1 MNKTERRF
9 SMGWKLK
16 QNVTSKVIHLGL
28 ILGSLVMLVP
38 FAWMLLTA
46 FKTKTEAISVN
57 PFYIFPEH
65 GWHFENFIDVWNSY
79 NFLLLYKN
87 TLIMI
92 ALRVLCACLTATL
105 AGYAFGRLKFPFKNF
120 LFALV
125 LVQMMVPSQI
135 FIIPQYLMVSKLGA
149 MNTQFGL
156 LLPGMVTAFGT
167 YLCKQGYQTLPRS
180 IEDAAEIDG
189 CNVAQR
195 FLFIMFPLTRSSLIS
210 LGIFT
215 ALFAYKDLMWP
226 LLVAPQ
232 IKATTLTAALSRLQ
246 GQFGNNYPQIMA
258 GAVMAVVPMIILYL
272 IFQKQF
278 IEGIA
283 TSGGKL

>member
-1 MNKTERRF
+1 MNKSERRF
-9 SMGWKLK
+9 SMGWHLK
-16 QNVTSKVIHLGL
+16 QKVSSGVIHLIL
-28 ILGSLVMLVP
+28 IAGSLVMIVP
-38 FAWMLLTA
+38 FIWMLLTA

-57 PFYIFPEH
+57 PFYIFPMH

-79 NFLLLYKN
+79 NFLLLYRN
-87 TLIMI
+87 TLLMI

-105 AGYAFGRLKFPFKNF
+105 AGYAFGRLRFPFKKF

-135 FIIPQYLMVSKLGA
+135 FIIPQYLIVSKLHM
-149 MNTQFGL
+149 MNTPMGL
-156 LLPGMVTAFGT
+156 LLPGIVTAFGT

-180 IEDAAEIDG
+180 LEEAAEIDG
-189 CNVAQR
+189 CNVPQR
-195 FLFIMFPLTRSSLIS
+195 FLFVMLPLTRSSLVS

-226 LLVAPQ
+226 LLVAPRTE
-232 IKATTLTAALSRLQ
+232 ATTLTAALSRLQ

-258 GAVMAVVPMIILYL
+258 GALMAVVPMIVLYL

>member
-1 MNKTERRF
+1 MNKSERRF
-9 SMGWKLK
+9 SMGWHLK
-16 QNVTSKVIHLGL
+16 QKLSSGAIHLIL
-28 ILGSLVMLVP
+28 IAGSLVMIVP
-38 FAWMLLTA
+38 FIWMLLTA

-57 PFYIFPEH
+57 PFYIFPMH
-65 GWHFENFIDVWNSY
+65 GWHIENFIDVWNSY
-79 NFLLLYKN
+79 NFLLLYRN
-87 TLIMI
+87 TLLLIV
-92 ALRVLCACLTATL
+92 LRVLCACATATL

-135 FIIPQYLMVSKLGA
+135 FIIPQYLMVSKLNA
-149 MNTQFGL
+149 MNTPFGL
-156 LLPGMVTAFGT
+156 LLPGIVTAFGT

-180 IEDAAEIDG
+180 LEEAAEIDG
-189 CNVAQR
+189 CNVPQR
-195 FLFIMFPLTRSSLIS
+195 FLFVMLPLTRSSLVS

-226 LLVAPQ
+226 LLVAPRTE
-232 IKATTLTAALSRLQ
+232 ATTLTAALSRLQ

-258 GAVMAVVPMIILYL
+258 GALMAVVPMIVLYL

>member
-1 MNKTERRF
+1 MSKSERRF
-9 SMGWKLK
+9 SMGWHFKQKL
-16 QNVTSKVIHLGL
+16 SSGAIHLIL
-28 ILGSLVMLVP
+28 IAGSLVMIVP
-38 FAWMLLTA
+38 FIWMLLTA

-57 PFYIFPEH
+57 PFYIFPMQ
-65 GWHFENFIDVWNSY
+65 GWHIENFIDVWNSY
-79 NFLLLYKN
+79 NFLLLYRN
-87 TLIMI
+87 TLLLI
-92 ALRVLCACLTATL
+92 ALRVLCACATATL

-135 FIIPQYLMVSKLGA
+135 FIIPQYLMVSKLNA
-149 MNTQFGL
+149 MNTPFGL
-156 LLPGMVTAFGT
+156 LLPGIVTAFGT

-180 IEDAAEIDG
+180 LEEAAEIDG
-189 CNVAQR
+189 CNVPQR
-195 FLFIMFPLTRSSLIS
+195 FLFVMLPLTRSSLVS

-226 LLVAPQ
+226 LLVAPRTE
-232 IKATTLTAALSRLQ
+232 ATTLTAALSRLQ

-258 GAVMAVVPMIILYL
+258 GALMAVVPMIILYL

>member
-1 MNKTERRF
+1 
-9 SMGWKLK
+9 MGWHLK
-16 QNVTSKVIHLGL
+16 QKLSSGAIHLIL
-28 ILGSLVMLVP
+28 IAGSLVMIVP
-38 FAWMLLTA
+38 FIWMLLTA
-46 FKTKTEAISVN
+46 FKTKTEAISN
-57 PFYIFPEH
+57 RYTYRFPMH
-65 GWHFENFIDVWNSY
+65 GWHIENFIDVWNSY
-79 NFLLLYKN
+79 NFLLLYRN
-87 TLIMI
+87 TLLLIV
-92 ALRVLCACLTATL
+92 LRVLCACATATL

-135 FIIPQYLMVSKLGA
+135 FIIPQYLMVSKLNA
-149 MNTQFGL
+149 MNTPFGL
-156 LLPGMVTAFGT
+156 LLPGIVTAFGT

-180 IEDAAEIDG
+180 LEEAAEIDG
-189 CNVAQR
+189 CNVPQR
-195 FLFIMFPLTRSSLIS
+195 FLFVMLPLTRSSLVS

-226 LLVAPQ
+226 LLVAPRTE
-232 IKATTLTAALSRLQ
+232 ATTLTAALSRLQ

-258 GAVMAVVPMIILYL
+258 GALMAVVPMIVLYL

>member
-1 MNKTERRF
+1 
-9 SMGWKLK
+9 MGWHLK
-16 QNVTSKVIHLGL
+16 QKLSSGAIHLIL
-28 ILGSLVMLVP
+28 IAGSLVMIVP
-38 FAWMLLTA
+38 FIWMLLTA

-57 PFYIFPEH
+57 PFYIFPMH
-65 GWHFENFIDVWNSY
+65 GWHIENFIDVWNSY
-79 NFLLLYKN
+79 NFLLLYRN
-87 TLIMI
+87 TLLLIV
-92 ALRVLCACLTATL
+92 LRVLCACATATL
-105 AGYAFGRLKFPFKNF
+105 AGYALGRLKFPFKNF

-135 FIIPQYLMVSKLGA
+135 FIIPQYLMVSKLNA
-149 MNTQFGL
+149 MNTPFGL
-156 LLPGMVTAFGT
+156 LLPGIVTAFGT

-180 IEDAAEIDG
+180 LEEAAEIDG
-189 CNVAQR
+189 CNVPQR
-195 FLFIMFPLTRSSLIS
+195 FLFVMLPLTRSSLVS

-226 LLVAPQ
+226 LLVAPRTE
-232 IKATTLTAALSRLQ
+232 ATTLTAALSRLQ

-258 GAVMAVVPMIILYL
+258 GALMAVVPMIVLYL

>member
-1 MNKTERRF
+1 MNKSERRF
-9 SMGWKLK
+9 SMGWHLK
-16 QNVTSKVIHLGL
+16 QKLSSGAIHLIL
-28 ILGSLVMLVP
+28 IAGSLVMIVP
-38 FAWMLLTA
+38 FIWMLLTA

-57 PFYIFPEH
+57 PFYIFPMQ
-65 GWHFENFIDVWNSY
+65 GWHIENFIDVWNSY
-79 NFLLLYKN
+79 NFLLLYRN
-87 TLIMI
+87 TLLLI
-92 ALRVLCACLTATL
+92 ALRVLCACATATL

-135 FIIPQYLMVSKLGA
+135 FIIPQYLMVSKLNA
-149 MNTQFGL
+149 MNTPFGL
-156 LLPGMVTAFGT
+156 LLPGIVTAFGT

-180 IEDAAEIDG
+180 LEEAAEIDG
-189 CNVAQR
+189 CNVPQR
-195 FLFIMFPLTRSSLIS
+195 FLFVMLPLTRSSLVS

-226 LLVAPQ
+226 LLVAPRTE
-232 IKATTLTAALSRLQ
+232 ATTLTAALSRLQ

-258 GAVMAVVPMIILYL
+258 GALMAVVPMIILYL

>member
-1 MNKTERRF
+1 
-9 SMGWKLK
+9 MGWKLK

>member
-1 MNKTERRF
+1 
-9 SMGWKLK
+9 MGWKLK

-167 YLCKQGYQTLPRS
+167 YLCKQGYQILPRS
-180 IEDAAEIDG
+180 LEDATEIDG

>member
-1 MNKTERRF
+1 
-9 SMGWKLK
+9 MGWKLK
-16 QNVTSKVIHLGL
+16 QNVTSKVIHLGP

-180 IEDAAEIDG
+180 LEDAAEIDG

>member
-1 MNKTERRF
+1 
-9 SMGWKLK
+9 MGWHLK
-16 QNVTSKVIHLGL
+16 QKLSSGAIHLIL
-28 ILGSLVMLVP
+28 IAGSLVMIVP
-38 FAWMLLTA
+38 FIWMLLTA

-57 PFYIFPEH
+57 PFYIFPMH
-65 GWHFENFIDVWNSY
+65 GWHIENSIDVWNSY
-79 NFLLLYKN
+79 NFLLLYRN
-87 TLIMI
+87 TLLLIV
-92 ALRVLCACLTATL
+92 LRVLCACATATL

-135 FIIPQYLMVSKLGA
+135 FIIPQYLMVSKLNA
-149 MNTQFGL
+149 MNTPFGL
-156 LLPGMVTAFGT
+156 LLPGIVTAFGT

-180 IEDAAEIDG
+180 LEEAAEIDG
-189 CNVAQR
+189 CNVPQR
-195 FLFIMFPLTRSSLIS
+195 FLFVMLPLTRSSLVS

-226 LLVAPQ
+226 LLVAPRTE
-232 IKATTLTAALSRLQ
+232 ATTLTAALSRLQ

-258 GAVMAVVPMIILYL
+258 GALMAVVPMIVLYL

>member
-1 MNKTERRF
+1 
-9 SMGWKLK
+9 MGWHLK
-16 QNVTSKVIHLGL
+16 QKLSSGAIHLIL
-28 ILGSLVMLVP
+28 IAGSLVMIVP
-38 FAWMLLTA
+38 FIWMLLTA

-57 PFYIFPEH
+57 PFYIFPMH
-65 GWHFENFIDVWNSY
+65 GWHIENFIDVWNSY
-79 NFLLLYKN
+79 NFLLLYRN
-87 TLIMI
+87 TLLLIV
-92 ALRVLCACLTATL
+92 LRVLCACATATL

-135 FIIPQYLMVSKLGA
+135 FIIPQYLMVSKLNA
-149 MNTQFGL
+149 MNTPFGL
-156 LLPGMVTAFGT
+156 LLPGIVTAFGT

-180 IEDAAEIDG
+180 LEEAAEIDG
-189 CNVAQR
+189 CNVPQR
-195 FLFIMFPLTRSSLIS
+195 FLFVMLPLTRSSLVS

-226 LLVAPQ
+226 LLVAPRTE
-232 IKATTLTAALSRLQ
+232 ATTLTAALSRLQ

-258 GAVMAVVPMIILYL
+258 GTLMAVVPMIVLYL

>member
-1 MNKTERRF
+1 
-9 SMGWKLK
+9 MGWHLK
-16 QNVTSKVIHLGL
+16 QKLSSGAIHLIL
-28 ILGSLVMLVP
+28 IAGSLVMIVP
-38 FAWMLLTA
+38 FIWMLLTA
-46 FKTKTEAISVN
+46 FKTKTEAIFVN
-57 PFYIFPEH
+57 PFYIFPMH
-65 GWHFENFIDVWNSY
+65 GWHIENFIDVWNSY
-79 NFLLLYKN
+79 NFLLLYRN
-87 TLIMI
+87 TLLLIV
-92 ALRVLCACLTATL
+92 LRVLCACATATL

-135 FIIPQYLMVSKLGA
+135 FIIPQYLMVSKLNA
-149 MNTQFGL
+149 MNTPFGL
-156 LLPGMVTAFGT
+156 LLPGIVTAFGT

-180 IEDAAEIDG
+180 LEEAAEIDG
-189 CNVAQR
+189 CNVPQR
-195 FLFIMFPLTRSSLIS
+195 FLFVMLPLTRSSLVS

-226 LLVAPQ
+226 LLVAPRTE
-232 IKATTLTAALSRLQ
+232 ATTLTAALSRLQ

-258 GAVMAVVPMIILYL
+258 GALMAVVPMIVLYL

>member
-1 MNKTERRF
+1 
-9 SMGWKLK
+9 
-16 QNVTSKVIHLGL
+16 
-28 ILGSLVMLVP
+28 
-38 FAWMLLTA
+38 
-46 FKTKTEAISVN
+46 
-57 PFYIFPEH
+57 
-65 GWHFENFIDVWNSY
+65 
-79 NFLLLYKN
+79 
-87 TLIMI
+87 MI

-180 IEDAAEIDG
+180 LEDAAEIDG